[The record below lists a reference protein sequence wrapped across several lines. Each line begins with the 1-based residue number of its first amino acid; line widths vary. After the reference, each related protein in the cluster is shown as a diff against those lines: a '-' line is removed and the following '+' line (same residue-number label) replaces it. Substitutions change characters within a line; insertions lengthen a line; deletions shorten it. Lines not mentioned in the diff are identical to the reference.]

1 MRKIMVLALCGLFCG
16 WSAEQACAADDVYV
30 DLSVL
35 NEIGGGSV
43 PSAYGRPEPLFPV
56 IRNTPQFPV
65 VKKSAPKAPKAET
78 PARKNKQK
86 LKIKQVKVVEKEE
99 KIAIPAKPADIQPV
113 REKTNPAVENKPAV
127 AKPAKDTP
135 VGNKT
140 VKNEAKEKAAAPA
153 VELTSAPAR
162 REFVA
167 DVPSAGKAPFKTEEP
182 APDEKVSPAPVVPVK
197 AESDE
202 NQPVGEVLAAAEKK
216 AEPLVPVSGAFA
228 AKPVADAEKVKRE
241 IVFAEGSSELD
252 ELSKKKIDA
261 IIASFDNAGANK
273 IAIMAYNYDNGQD
286 VFRKKRQSLNRAI
299 EIRSYLLAK
308 DIRISASRS
317 LTLPMTPPAAMLLKL
332 TKSNKKI
339 KIM

>member
-16 WSAEQACAADDVYV
+16 WSAEKACAADDVYV

-35 NEIGGGSV
+35 NEIGGGSA

-65 VKKSAPKAPKAET
+65 VKKSAPKAPKAKT
-78 PARKNKQK
+78 PVRKNKQK

-113 REKTNPAVENKPAV
+113 REKANSAVENKPAV
-127 AKPAKDTP
+127 VEPAKDMP
-135 VGNKT
+135 AEDKT
-140 VKNEAKEKAAAPA
+140 VKDEVKEKAAAPA
-153 VELTSAPAR
+153 VELTSAPAK

-167 DVPSAGKAPFKTEEP
+167 DVPAAGQAPFKTEEP
-182 APDEKVSPAPVVPVK
+182 APAEKVSSAPVVPVK
-197 AESDE
+197 AESVE
-202 NQPVGEVLAAAEKK
+202 NQPVGEVPAAAEKK
-216 AEPLVPVSGAFA
+216 VEPLVPVSGALV
-228 AKPVADAEKVKRE
+228 AKPVVDVEKVKRE

-252 ELSKKKIDA
+252 DLSKEKIDA

-308 DIRISASRS
+308 GYKNFSIKVINITDD
-317 LTLPMTPPAAMLLKL
+317 AARG
-332 TKSNKKI
+332 NVVEIDEI
-339 KIM
+339 K

>member
-16 WSAEQACAADDVYV
+16 WSAEKACAADDVYV

-35 NEIGGGSV
+35 NEIGGGSA

-65 VKKSAPKAPKAET
+65 VKKSAPKAPKAKT
-78 PARKNKQK
+78 SVRKNKQK

-99 KIAIPAKPADIQPV
+99 KIAIPAKPADIQPI
-113 REKTNPAVENKPAV
+113 REKANSAVENKPAV
-127 AKPAKDTP
+127 VEPAKDMP
-135 VGNKT
+135 AEDKT
-140 VKNEAKEKAAAPA
+140 VKDEVKEKAAAPA
-153 VELTSAPAR
+153 VELTSAPAK

-167 DVPSAGKAPFKTEEP
+167 DVPAAGQGQAPFKTEEP
-182 APDEKVSPAPVVPVK
+182 VPAEKVSSAPVVPVK
-197 AESDE
+197 AESVE
-202 NQPVGEVLAAAEKK
+202 NQPIGEVPAAAEKK
-216 AEPLVPVSGAFA
+216 AEPLVPVSGALV

-252 ELSKKKIDA
+252 DLSKEKIDA

-308 DIRISASRS
+308 GYKNFSIKVINITDD
-317 LTLPMTPPAAMLLKL
+317 AARG
-332 TKSNKKI
+332 NVVEIDEI
-339 KIM
+339 K

>member
-1 MRKIMVLALCGLFCG
+1 MVLALCGLFCG
-16 WSAEQACAADDVYV
+16 WSAEKACAADDVYV

-99 KIAIPAKPADIQPV
+99 KIAIPAKPAV
-113 REKTNPAVENKPAV
+113 VE
-127 AKPAKDTP
+127 PAKDTP

-140 VKNEAKEKAAAPA
+140 VKNEAKEKTAAPA

-182 APDEKVSPAPVVPVK
+182 APAEKVSPAPVVPVK

-202 NQPVGEVLAAAEKK
+202 NQPVGEVPAAAEKK

-308 DIRISASRS
+308 GYKNFSIKVINITDD
-317 LTLPMTPPAAMLLKL
+317 AARG
-332 TKSNKKI
+332 NVVEIDEI
-339 KIM
+339 K

>member
-16 WSAEQACAADDVYV
+16 WSAEKACAADDVYV

-35 NEIGGGSV
+35 NEIGGGSA

-65 VKKSAPKAPKAET
+65 VKKSAPKAPKAKT
-78 PARKNKQK
+78 PVRKNKQK

-113 REKTNPAVENKPAV
+113 REKANSAVENKPAV
-127 AKPAKDTP
+127 VEPAKDMP
-135 VGNKT
+135 AEDKT
-140 VKNEAKEKAAAPA
+140 VKDEVKEKAAAPA
-153 VELTSAPAR
+153 VELTSAPAK

-167 DVPSAGKAPFKTEEP
+167 DVPAAGQAPFKTEEP
-182 APDEKVSPAPVVPVK
+182 VPAEKVSSAPVVPVK
-197 AESDE
+197 AESVE
-202 NQPVGEVLAAAEKK
+202 NQLVGEVPAAAEKK
-216 AEPLVPVSGAFA
+216 AEPLVPVSGTLV

-252 ELSKKKIDA
+252 DLSKEKIDA

-308 DIRISASRS
+308 GYKNFSIKVINITDD
-317 LTLPMTPPAAMLLKL
+317 AARG
-332 TKSNKKI
+332 NVVEIDEI
-339 KIM
+339 K

>member
-1 MRKIMVLALCGLFCG
+1 M
-16 WSAEQACAADDVYV
+16 
-30 DLSVL
+30 
-35 NEIGGGSV
+35 
-43 PSAYGRPEPLFPV
+43 
-56 IRNTPQFPV
+56 

-113 REKTNPAVENKPAV
+113 REKTN
-127 AKPAKDTP
+127 
-135 VGNKT
+135 
-140 VKNEAKEKAAAPA
+140 PA

-308 DIRISASRS
+308 GYKNFSIKVINITDD
-317 LTLPMTPPAAMLLKL
+317 AARG
-332 TKSNKKI
+332 NVVEIDEI
-339 KIM
+339 K

>member
-16 WSAEQACAADDVYV
+16 WSAEKACAADDVYV

-35 NEIGGGSV
+35 NEIGGGSA

-65 VKKSAPKAPKAET
+65 VKKSAPKAPKAKT
-78 PARKNKQK
+78 PVRKNKQK

-113 REKTNPAVENKPAV
+113 REKANSAVENKPAV
-127 AKPAKDTP
+127 VEPAKDMP
-135 VGNKT
+135 AEDKT
-140 VKNEAKEKAAAPA
+140 VKDEVKEKAAAPA
-153 VELTSAPAR
+153 VELTSAP
-162 REFVA
+162 
-167 DVPSAGKAPFKTEEP
+167 
-182 APDEKVSPAPVVPVK
+182 VVPVK
-197 AESDE
+197 AESVE
-202 NQPVGEVLAAAEKK
+202 NQPVGEVPAAAEKK
-216 AEPLVPVSGAFA
+216 AEPLVPVSGALV
-228 AKPVADAEKVKRE
+228 AKPVVDVEKVKRE

-252 ELSKKKIDA
+252 DLSKEKIDA

-308 DIRISASRS
+308 GYKNFSIKVINITDD
-317 LTLPMTPPAAMLLKL
+317 AARG
-332 TKSNKKI
+332 NVVEIDEI
-339 KIM
+339 K

>member
-1 MRKIMVLALCGLFCG
+1 MVLALCGLFCG

-299 EIRSYLLAK
+299 EIRSYLGQ
-308 DIRISASRS
+308 RI
-317 LTLPMTPPAAMLLKL
+317 
-332 TKSNKKI
+332 
-339 KIM
+339 

>member
-113 REKTNPAVENKPAV
+113 REKTNPAVEN
-127 AKPAKDTP
+127 KPAKDTP

-308 DIRISASRS
+308 GYKNFSIKVINITDD
-317 LTLPMTPPAAMLLKL
+317 AARG
-332 TKSNKKI
+332 NVVEIDEI
-339 KIM
+339 K

>member
-16 WSAEQACAADDVYV
+16 WSAEKACAADDVYV

-35 NEIGGGSV
+35 NEIGGGA

-65 VKKSAPKAPKAET
+65 VKKSAPKAPKAKT
-78 PARKNKQK
+78 PVRKNKQK

-113 REKTNPAVENKPAV
+113 QEKANSAVENKPAV
-127 AKPAKDTP
+127 VEPAKDMP
-135 VGNKT
+135 AEDKT
-140 VKNEAKEKAAAPA
+140 VKDEVKEKAAAPA
-153 VELTSAPAR
+153 VELTSAPAK

-167 DVPSAGKAPFKTEEP
+167 DVPAAGQAPFKTEEP
-182 APDEKVSPAPVVPVK
+182 VPAEKVSSAPVVPVK
-197 AESDE
+197 AESVE
-202 NQPVGEVLAAAEKK
+202 NQLVGEVPAAAEKK
-216 AEPLVPVSGAFA
+216 AEPLVPVSGTLV

-252 ELSKKKIDA
+252 DLSKEKIDA

-308 DIRISASRS
+308 GYKNFSIKVINITDD
-317 LTLPMTPPAAMLLKL
+317 AARG
-332 TKSNKKI
+332 NVVEIDEI
-339 KIM
+339 K

>member
-16 WSAEQACAADDVYV
+16 WSAEKACAADDVYV

-35 NEIGGGSV
+35 NEIGGGSA

-65 VKKSAPKAPKAET
+65 VKKSAPKAPKAKT
-78 PARKNKQK
+78 PVRKNKQK

-113 REKTNPAVENKPAV
+113 REKANSAVENKPAV
-127 AKPAKDTP
+127 VEPAKDMP
-135 VGNKT
+135 AEDKT
-140 VKNEAKEKAAAPA
+140 VKDEVKEKAAAPA
-153 VELTSAPAR
+153 K

-167 DVPSAGKAPFKTEEP
+167 DVPAAGQAPFKTEEP
-182 APDEKVSPAPVVPVK
+182 VPAEKVSSAPVVPVK
-197 AESDE
+197 AESVE
-202 NQPVGEVLAAAEKK
+202 NQPVGEVPAAAEKK
-216 AEPLVPVSGAFA
+216 AEPLVPVSGALV
-228 AKPVADAEKVKRE
+228 AKPVVDVEKVKRE

-252 ELSKKKIDA
+252 DLSKEKIDA

-308 DIRISASRS
+308 GYKNFSIKVINITDD
-317 LTLPMTPPAAMLLKL
+317 AARG
-332 TKSNKKI
+332 NVVEIDEI
-339 KIM
+339 K

>member
-16 WSAEQACAADDVYV
+16 WSAEKACAADDVYV

-99 KIAIPAKPADIQPV
+99 KIAIPAKPA
-113 REKTNPAVENKPAV
+113 V
-127 AKPAKDTP
+127 AEPAKDTP

-140 VKNEAKEKAAAPA
+140 VKNEAKEKTAAPA

-182 APDEKVSPAPVVPVK
+182 APAEKVSPAPVVPVK

-202 NQPVGEVLAAAEKK
+202 NQPVGEVPAAAEKK

-308 DIRISASRS
+308 GYKNFSIKVINITDD
-317 LTLPMTPPAAMLLKL
+317 AARG
-332 TKSNKKI
+332 NVVEIDEI
-339 KIM
+339 K

>member
-16 WSAEQACAADDVYV
+16 WSAENARPADDVYV

-35 NEIGGGSV
+35 NEIGGGSA

-65 VKKSAPKAPKAET
+65 VKKSAPKAPKAKT
-78 PARKNKQK
+78 PVRKNKQK

-113 REKTNPAVENKPAV
+113 REKANSAVENKPAV
-127 AKPAKDTP
+127 VEPAKDMP
-135 VGNKT
+135 AEDKT
-140 VKNEAKEKAAAPA
+140 VKDEVKEKAAAPA
-153 VELTSAPAR
+153 VELTSAPAK

-167 DVPSAGKAPFKTEEP
+167 DIPAAGQAPFKTEEP
-182 APDEKVSPAPVVPVK
+182 APAEKVSSAPVVPVK
-197 AESDE
+197 AESVE
-202 NQPVGEVLAAAEKK
+202 NQLVGEVRAAAEKK
-216 AEPLVPVSGAFA
+216 AEPLVPVSGALV

-252 ELSKKKIDA
+252 DLSKEKIDA

-308 DIRISASRS
+308 GYKNFSIKVINITDD
-317 LTLPMTPPAAMLLKL
+317 AARG
-332 TKSNKKI
+332 NVVEIDEI
-339 KIM
+339 K

>member
-252 ELSKKKIDA
+252 ELSKKKINA

-308 DIRISASRS
+308 GYKNFSIKVINITDD
-317 LTLPMTPPAAMLLKL
+317 AARG
-332 TKSNKKI
+332 NVVEIDEI
-339 KIM
+339 K

>member
-16 WSAEQACAADDVYV
+16 WSAEKACAADDVYV

-113 REKTNPAVENKPAV
+113 REKANPAVENKPAV
-127 AKPAKDTP
+127 AESAKDTP

-182 APDEKVSPAPVVPVK
+182 APAEKVSPAPVVPVK

-202 NQPVGEVLAAAEKK
+202 NQPVGEVPAAAEK
-216 AEPLVPVSGAFA
+216 
-228 AKPVADAEKVKRE
+228 R
-241 IVFAEGSSELD
+241 
-252 ELSKKKIDA
+252 
-261 IIASFDNAGANK
+261 
-273 IAIMAYNYDNGQD
+273 
-286 VFRKKRQSLNRAI
+286 LNLWCR
-299 EIRSYLLAK
+299 
-308 DIRISASRS
+308 
-317 LTLPMTPPAAMLLKL
+317 
-332 TKSNKKI
+332 
-339 KIM
+339 

>member
-1 MRKIMVLALCGLFCG
+1 MVLALCGLFCG

-308 DIRISASRS
+308 GYKNFSIKVINITDD
-317 LTLPMTPPAAMLLKL
+317 AARG
-332 TKSNKKI
+332 NVVEIDEI
-339 KIM
+339 K

>member
-1 MRKIMVLALCGLFCG
+1 MVLALCGLFCG

-43 PSAYGRPEPLFPV
+43 PSAYGHPEPLFPV

-308 DIRISASRS
+308 GYKNFSIKVINNTDD
-317 LTLPMTPPAAMLLKL
+317 AARG
-332 TKSNKKI
+332 NVVEIDEI
-339 KIM
+339 K

>member
-43 PSAYGRPEPLFPV
+43 PSAYGRPAPLFPV

-308 DIRISASRS
+308 GYKNFSIKVINITDD
-317 LTLPMTPPAAMLLKL
+317 AARG
-332 TKSNKKI
+332 NVVEIDEI
-339 KIM
+339 K

>member
-308 DIRISASRS
+308 GYKNFSIKVINITDD
-317 LTLPMTPPAAMLLKL
+317 AARG
-332 TKSNKKI
+332 NVVEIDEI
-339 KIM
+339 K

>member
-16 WSAEQACAADDVYV
+16 WSAEKACAADDVYV

-35 NEIGGGSV
+35 NEIGGGSA

-65 VKKSAPKAPKAET
+65 VKKSAPKAPKAKT
-78 PARKNKQK
+78 PVRKNKQK

-113 REKTNPAVENKPAV
+113 REKANSAVENKPAV
-127 AKPAKDTP
+127 VEPAKDMP
-135 VGNKT
+135 AEDKT
-140 VKNEAKEKAAAPA
+140 VKDEVKEKAAAPA
-153 VELTSAPAR
+153 VELTSAPAK

-167 DVPSAGKAPFKTEEP
+167 DVPAAGQAPFKTEEP
-182 APDEKVSPAPVVPVK
+182 VPAEKVSSAPVVPVK
-197 AESDE
+197 AESVE

-308 DIRISASRS
+308 GYKNFSIKVINITDD
-317 LTLPMTPPAAMLLKL
+317 AARG
-332 TKSNKKI
+332 NVVEIDEI
-339 KIM
+339 K

>member
-299 EIRSYLLAK
+299 EIRSYLLTK
-308 DIRISASRS
+308 GYKNFSIKVINITDD
-317 LTLPMTPPAAMLLKL
+317 AARG
-332 TKSNKKI
+332 NVVEIDEI
-339 KIM
+339 K

>member
-16 WSAEQACAADDVYV
+16 WSAEKACAADDVYV

-35 NEIGGGSV
+35 NEIGGGSA

-65 VKKSAPKAPKAET
+65 VKKSAPKAPKAKT
-78 PARKNKQK
+78 PARENKQK

-113 REKTNPAVENKPAV
+113 REKANSAVENKPAV
-127 AKPAKDTP
+127 VEPAKDMP
-135 VGNKT
+135 AEDKT
-140 VKNEAKEKAAAPA
+140 VKDEVKEKAAAPA
-153 VELTSAPAR
+153 VELTSAPAK

-167 DVPSAGKAPFKTEEP
+167 DVPAAGQAPFKTEEP
-182 APDEKVSPAPVVPVK
+182 VPAEKVSSAPVVPVK
-197 AESDE
+197 AESVE
-202 NQPVGEVLAAAEKK
+202 NQPVGEVPAAAEKK
-216 AEPLVPVSGAFA
+216 AEPLVPVSGALV
-228 AKPVADAEKVKRE
+228 AKPVVDVEKVKRE

-252 ELSKKKIDA
+252 DLSKEKIDA

-308 DIRISASRS
+308 GYKNFSIKVINITDD
-317 LTLPMTPPAAMLLKL
+317 AARG
-332 TKSNKKI
+332 NVVEIDEI
-339 KIM
+339 K

>member
-16 WSAEQACAADDVYV
+16 WSAEKACAADDVYV

-35 NEIGGGSV
+35 NEIGGGA

-65 VKKSAPKAPKAET
+65 VKKSAPKAPKAKT
-78 PARKNKQK
+78 PVRKNKQK

-113 REKTNPAVENKPAV
+113 REKANSAVENKPAV
-127 AKPAKDTP
+127 VEPAKDMP
-135 VGNKT
+135 AEDKT
-140 VKNEAKEKAAAPA
+140 VKDEVKEKAAAPA
-153 VELTSAPAR
+153 VELTSAPAK

-167 DVPSAGKAPFKTEEP
+167 DVPAAGQAPFKTEEP
-182 APDEKVSPAPVVPVK
+182 APAEKVSSAPVVPVK
-197 AESDE
+197 AESVE
-202 NQPVGEVLAAAEKK
+202 NQPVGEVPATAEKK
-216 AEPLVPVSGAFA
+216 AEPLVPVSGALV
-228 AKPVADAEKVKRE
+228 AKPVVDVEKVKRE

-252 ELSKKKIDA
+252 DLSKEKIDA

-308 DIRISASRS
+308 GYKNFSIKVINITDD
-317 LTLPMTPPAAMLLKL
+317 AARG
-332 TKSNKKI
+332 NVVEIDEI
-339 KIM
+339 K

>member
-308 DIRISASRS
+308 GYKNFS
-317 LTLPMTPPAAMLLKL
+317 
-332 TKSNKKI
+332 I
-339 KIM
+339 KVINITDDTARGNVVEIDEIK

>member
-16 WSAEQACAADDVYV
+16 WSAEKACAADDVYV

-35 NEIGGGSV
+35 NEIGGGSA

-65 VKKSAPKAPKAET
+65 VKKSAPKPAPKAKT

-113 REKTNPAVENKPAV
+113 REKANSAVENKPAV
-127 AKPAKDTP
+127 VEPARDMP
-135 VGNKT
+135 AEDKT
-140 VKNEAKEKAAAPA
+140 VKDEVKEKAAAPT
-153 VELTSAPAR
+153 VELTSAPAK

-167 DVPSAGKAPFKTEEP
+167 DVPAAGQVPFKTEEP
-182 APDEKVSPAPVVPVK
+182 APAEKVSSAPVVPVK
-197 AESDE
+197 AESVE
-202 NQPVGEVLAAAEKK
+202 NQPVGEVPAAAEKK
-216 AEPLVPVSGAFA
+216 AEPLVPVSGALV
-228 AKPVADAEKVKRE
+228 AKPVVDVEKVKRE

-252 ELSKKKIDA
+252 DLSKEKIDA

-308 DIRISASRS
+308 GYKNFSIKVINITDD
-317 LTLPMTPPAAMLLKL
+317 AARG
-332 TKSNKKI
+332 NVVEIDEI
-339 KIM
+339 K

>member
-16 WSAEQACAADDVYV
+16 WSAEKACAADDVYV

-308 DIRISASRS
+308 GYKNFSIKVINITDD
-317 LTLPMTPPAAMLLKL
+317 AARG
-332 TKSNKKI
+332 NVVEIDEI
-339 KIM
+339 K

>member
-16 WSAEQACAADDVYV
+16 WSAEKACAADDVYV

-127 AKPAKDTP
+127 VEPAKDTP

-140 VKNEAKEKAAAPA
+140 VKNEAKEKTAAPA

-182 APDEKVSPAPVVPVK
+182 APAEKVSPAPVVPVK

-308 DIRISASRS
+308 GYKNFSIKVINITDD
-317 LTLPMTPPAAMLLKL
+317 AARG
-332 TKSNKKI
+332 NVVEIDEI
-339 KIM
+339 K

>member
-16 WSAEQACAADDVYV
+16 WSAEKACAADDVYV

-35 NEIGGGSV
+35 NEIGGGSA

-65 VKKSAPKAPKAET
+65 VKKSAPKAPKAKT
-78 PARKNKQK
+78 PVRKNKQK

-113 REKTNPAVENKPAV
+113 REKANSAVENKPAV
-127 AKPAKDTP
+127 VEPAKDMP
-135 VGNKT
+135 AEDKT
-140 VKNEAKEKAAAPA
+140 VKDEVKEKAAAPA
-153 VELTSAPAR
+153 VELTSAPAK

-182 APDEKVSPAPVVPVK
+182 VPAEKVSSAPVVPVK
-197 AESDE
+197 AESVE
-202 NQPVGEVLAAAEKK
+202 NQPVGEVPAAAEKK
-216 AEPLVPVSGAFA
+216 AEPLVPVSGALV
-228 AKPVADAEKVKRE
+228 AKPVVDVEKVKRE

-252 ELSKKKIDA
+252 DLSKEKIDA

-308 DIRISASRS
+308 GYKNFSIKVINITDD
-317 LTLPMTPPAAMLLKL
+317 AARG
-332 TKSNKKI
+332 NVVEIDEI
-339 KIM
+339 K

>member
-16 WSAEQACAADDVYV
+16 WSAEKACAADDVYV

-35 NEIGGGSV
+35 NEIGGGSA
-43 PSAYGRPEPLFPV
+43 PSVYGRPEPLFPV

-65 VKKSAPKAPKAET
+65 VKKSAPKAPKAKT
-78 PARKNKQK
+78 PVRKNKQK

-99 KIAIPAKPADIQPV
+99 KIAIPAKPADIQPA
-113 REKTNPAVENKPAV
+113 REKANSAVENKLAV
-127 AKPAKDTP
+127 VEPAKDMP
-135 VGNKT
+135 VGDKT
-140 VKNEAKEKAAAPA
+140 VKNEVKEKAAVPA
-153 VELTSAPAR
+153 VELTSAPAK

-167 DVPSAGKAPFKTEEP
+167 DVPAAGQAPFKTEEP
-182 APDEKVSPAPVVPVK
+182 VPAEKVSSAPVVPVK
-197 AESDE
+197 AESVE
-202 NQPVGEVLAAAEKK
+202 NQPVGEVPAGAEKK
-216 AEPLVPVSGAFA
+216 AEPLVPVSGALV

-241 IVFAEGSSELD
+241 IVFTEGSSELD
-252 ELSKKKIDA
+252 DLSKEKIDA

-308 DIRISASRS
+308 GYKNFSIKVINITDD
-317 LTLPMTPPAAMLLKL
+317 AARG
-332 TKSNKKI
+332 NVVEIDEI
-339 KIM
+339 K

>member
-140 VKNEAKEKAAAPA
+140 VKNEAKEKVAAPA

-308 DIRISASRS
+308 GYKNFSIKVINITDD
-317 LTLPMTPPAAMLLKL
+317 AARG
-332 TKSNKKI
+332 NVVEIDEI
-339 KIM
+339 K